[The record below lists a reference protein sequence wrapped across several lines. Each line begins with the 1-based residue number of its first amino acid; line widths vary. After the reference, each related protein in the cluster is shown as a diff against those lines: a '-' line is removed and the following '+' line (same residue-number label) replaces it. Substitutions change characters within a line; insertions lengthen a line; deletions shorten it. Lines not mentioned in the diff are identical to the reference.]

1 MIMSRFPENFLWG
14 GATAANQ
21 CEGAYL
27 EDGKGLSVTDVLTC
41 GGLSRHT
48 CEIPGIPEQFKKYL
62 ASLRLVTWTKDGED
76 GASVAFKME
85 TYPENASPA
94 VLENEYYPNRQAID
108 FYHHYQEDIALF
120 AEMGFKCYR
129 MSIAWS
135 RIYPTGFEEEP
146 NEAGLQFYDNVFDE
160 CLKYGIQPVV
170 TMSHYEI
177 PLEMTYRINGF
188 ASREAV
194 GLFEKYART
203 IFDRYHNKV
212 KYWMTFNE
220 INSSVHSG
228 FINAGVF
235 TNDIALVEQASY
247 HQFLA
252 AAKAV
257 IYAHEHYPDLKVGCM
272 IAQSPAYPY
281 SCRPQDV
288 MAGLIKDNF
297 YADYYS
303 DVMMRGYLPEYKLK
317 DLKRRGIELPVLDG
331 DLQILEA
338 GKADYIAISYYQ
350 TQIAAAQENGL
361 ETTAGNMSRTVV
373 NPYLE
378 KSEWGWMIDPIGFRF
393 TLNRLYNRYHKPIL
407 VVENGLGAKDVLED
421 GQVHDAYR
429 IDYFRKHIEAMADAI
444 DIDGVDVMGYTP
456 WGCIDLI
463 SCSTGQM
470 SKRYGFIYVDVDD
483 AGNGTLKRYKKDSFA
498 WYQNVIRS
506 NGECL

>member
-1 MIMSRFPENFLWG
+1 MSRFPENFLWG

-27 EDGKGLSVTDVLTC
+27 EDGKGLSVTDTLTC

-48 CEIPGIPEQFKKYL
+48 CEIPGIPEKFRPYL
-62 ASLRLVTWTKDGED
+62 ASLRQVTWKKDNEE
-76 GASVAFKME
+76 GASIAFKMD
-85 TYPENASPA
+85 TYPEGGKPA
-94 VLENEYYPNRQAID
+94 VLEDEYYPNQKAID
-108 FYHHYQEDIALF
+108 FYHHYKEDIALF
-120 AEMGFKCYR
+120 GELGFKCYR
-129 MSIAWS
+129 MSVAWS

-146 NEAGLQFYDNVFDE
+146 NEAGLRFYDNVFDE
-160 CLKYGIQPVV
+160 CHKYGIEPMV

-194 GLFEKYART
+194 DLFEKYAKT
-203 IFDRYHNKV
+203 LLDRYHSKV

-220 INSSVHSG
+220 INSSQHSG

-235 TNDIALVEQASY
+235 TKDMSLVEQASY

-257 IYAHEHYPDLKVGCM
+257 KYAHDHYPGLLVGCM

-281 SCRPQDV
+281 TCDPKDCMKS
-288 MAGLIKDNF
+288 LIKDNF
-297 YADYYS
+297 YANYYG
-303 DVMMRGYLPEYKLK
+303 DVMMKGYLPEYKMK
-317 DLKRRGIELPVLDG
+317 DLERRGIRLPVLDG
-331 DLQILEA
+331 DLRILEE
-338 GKADYIAISYYQ
+338 GKADYMAISYYQ
-350 TQIAAAQENGL
+350 TQIAVHSADGL
-361 ETTAGNMSRTVV
+361 ETTSGNMSRTVV
-373 NPYLE
+373 NPHLE
-378 KSEWGWMIDPIGFRF
+378 KSDWGWMIDPLGFRY
-393 TLNRLYNRYHKPIL
+393 TLNRLYDRYHKPVM
-407 VVENGLGAKDVLED
+407 VVENGLGAKDVPEN
-421 GQVHDAYR
+421 GQVHDPYR

-444 DIDGVDVMGYTP
+444 DIDGVNVMGYTP
-456 WGCIDLI
+456 WGCIDLV

-483 AGNGTLKRYKKDSFA
+483 TGNGSMERIRKDSFE
-498 WYQNVIRS
+498 WYRKVIET